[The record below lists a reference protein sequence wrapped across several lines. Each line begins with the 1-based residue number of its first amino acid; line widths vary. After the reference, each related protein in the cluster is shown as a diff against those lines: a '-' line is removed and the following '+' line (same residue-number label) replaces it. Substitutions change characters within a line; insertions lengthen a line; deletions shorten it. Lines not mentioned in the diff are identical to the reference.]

1 MDQSD
6 AGIKRYLHLARVSW
20 EVLRLYGIRGILLT
34 LVRCF
39 KKVKSENL
47 EDSPRAQDYIKGL
60 VTVAILSKNRLDLIQ
75 PCLEAIHRFL
85 SNKYKIEILIGDT
98 GTTEPEVW
106 QYYRE
111 AADYYKNIE
120 IIKFDSYY
128 FSKNYNQLIESHARG
143 QYVILL
149 NNDTMVTD
157 NWLDNLIDP
166 LADAQIGIVGAKLLY
181 PDDTIQHAG
190 IEFNEQGRAFHIYA
204 KQPRDFPE
212 ADYKALVPGVTFA
225 GAAMRHKV
233 FDRFQLD
240 ENYKEEHQDTDF
252 CLRLTEAG
260 FKVLY
265 NPAAVIYHFEY
276 SSRDWRRG
284 RLDILRLRK
293 LWASK
298 IKSIWAQKRQR
309 LAYDA

>member
-1 MDQSD
+1 MRQSD
-6 AGIKRYLHLARVSW
+6 TGIKYYLHLGRVSL
-20 EVLRLYGIRGILLT
+20 EVLRFYGVRGILFAV
-34 LVRCF
+34 VRCF
-39 KKVKSENL
+39 KPVKSENL
-47 EDSPRAQDYIKGL
+47 EDYPRAQDYIKGL
-60 VTVAILSKNRLDLIQ
+60 VTVAILTKNRLDLIQ
-75 PCLEAIHRFL
+75 PCLEAINRSPSH
-85 SNKYKIEILIGDT
+85 KYKIEILLGDT

-106 QYYRE
+106 QYYRQ

-128 FSKNYNQLIESHARG
+128 FSKNYNQLIEGHARG
-143 QYVILL
+143 QYVVLL
-149 NNDTMVTD
+149 NNDTIVTD

-166 LADAQIGIVGAKLLY
+166 LADTRIGIVGAKLLY

-225 GAAMRHKV
+225 GAAMRHEV

-240 ENYKEEHQDTDF
+240 ENFEQEHQDTDF

-260 FKVLY
+260 LKVLY
-265 NPAAVIYHFEY
+265 NPAAVIYHWEF

-298 IKSIWAQKRQR
+298 IKRIQAQKRQR
-309 LAYDA
+309 LPFDK